1 MALASPI
8 YGWSVK
14 KYRPKNTALMGCCIG
29 CFAFILASECKFY
42 NTLPELL
49 ILYLGIGGLGCGAV
63 IYTGNI
69 EVATYFDERR
79 YVLRNLFN
87 VNERVNS
94 YYNHETSQCHGKYV
108 FLSLCLFLSSCLHA
122 VRGKRIEPTKILFK

>member
-14 KYRPKNTALMGCCIG
+14 KYRAKNTALMGCFLG
-29 CFAFILASECKFY
+29 CFASECKFY
-42 NTLPELL
+42 NTLPVML
-49 ILYLGIGGLGCGAV
+49 ILYLGVGGFGCGAV

-79 YVLRNLFN
+79 YEEFR
-87 VNERVNS
+87 R
-94 YYNHETSQCHGKYV
+94 Q
-108 FLSLCLFLSSCLHA
+108 
-122 VRGKRIEPTKILFK
+122 

>member
-14 KYRPKNTALMGCCIG
+14 KYRAKNTALMGCFVG
-29 CFAFILASECKFY
+29 CFAFVLASICSFY
-42 NTLPELL
+42 NTLPGLL

-69 EVATYFDERR
+69 GVATYFDERR
-79 YVLRNLFN
+79 YVISGL
-87 VNERVNS
+87 
-94 YYNHETSQCHGKYV
+94 YQTS
-108 FLSLCLFLSSCLHA
+108 
-122 VRGKRIEPTKILFK
+122 